1 MSKNAVLHDRF
12 GDIIAIKLRPKESC
26 RQSANVLQ
34 KSNALKN
41 HQNNGKIFR
50 KYLKKNF
57 KITRWKKMLL
67 HLNLKTLK

>member
-34 KSNALKN
+34 KRNIKTME
-41 HQNNGKIFR
+41 
-50 KYLKKNF
+50 KYLGKSEEKF
-57 KITRWKKMLL
+57 
-67 HLNLKTLK
+67 